1 MKSKNNKKLRVAFIG
16 GGISSVVGYS
26 HKIAIEMDGKF
37 QLVAGCFSRE
47 NQINIET
54 SREWMLEGC
63 KLYDSWLELLNN
75 EKESVDVI
83 IVLTPTTSHTQ
94 IIITAIEKGY
104 FVVSEKALCPT
115 SKEAKEIK
123 NTLESYNGY
132 LAVTYNYSGYPMYRE
147 LQSMIQLGSF
157 GRINN
162 IHIEM
167 PQEGYAKVN
176 KRGGRVSIPQ
186 PWRVKDCDVPILS
199 LDLGVHVHQLIKALT
214 YQVPISVVSQQNSF
228 GKVPGVV
235 DDISCL
241 VNYSDGLVANIWY
254 SKAAMG
260 YKNGLKIRVFGEDGS
275 AEWLQTEPEYLKI
288 TDKYGHTSCVDRS
301 NQDLIV
307 ANQDRYN
314 RFKPGHPSGF
324 IEAFA
329 NYYADIYE
337 EISCKKEGKN
347 KLDSQVY
354 GIDVAIEGL
363 KMLEAISNSSHT
375 EKWEKIEK

>member
-1 MKSKNNKKLRVAFIG
+1 
-16 GGISSVVGYS
+16 
-26 HKIAIEMDGKF
+26 
-37 QLVAGCFSRE
+37 
-47 NQINIET
+47 
-54 SREWMLEGC
+54 
-63 KLYDSWLELLNN
+63 
-75 EKESVDVI
+75 
-83 IVLTPTTSHTQ
+83 
-94 IIITAIEKGY
+94 
-104 FVVSEKALCPT
+104 
-115 SKEAKEIK
+115 
-123 NTLESYNGY
+123 
-132 LAVTYNYSGYPMYRE
+132 
-147 LQSMIQLGSF
+147 
-157 GRINN
+157 
-162 IHIEM
+162 
-167 PQEGYAKVN
+167 
-176 KRGGRVSIPQ
+176 
-186 PWRVKDCDVPILS
+186 
-199 LDLGVHVHQLIKALT
+199 
-214 YQVPISVVSQQNSF
+214 
-228 GKVPGVV
+228 
-235 DDISCL
+235 
-241 VNYSDGLVANIWY
+241 VANIWY